1 MLAAIIFDVVI
12 VAVMVWCGRFTA
24 RYAEQRGR
32 SRRPWFLLGAL
43 FFPIPSIVLALL
55 PPRGDLTL
63 WRIFRSNH
71 NW

>member
-55 PPRGDLTL
+55 PPRGGP
-63 WRIFRSNH
+63 RRSDVVAH
-71 NW
+71 FPQ

>member
-24 RYAEQRGR
+24 NYAEQRGR
-32 SRRPWFLLGAL
+32 SRRRWFLLGAL
-43 FFPIPSIVLALL
+43 FFPIPTIALALS

-63 WRIFRSNH
+63 RRIFRSNH

>member
-1 MLAAIIFDVVI
+1 MLASIIFYAVI

-24 RYAEQRGR
+24 KYAERKGR

-55 PPRGDLTL
+55 PTRG
-63 WRIFRSNH
+63 RPAAI
-71 NW
+71 